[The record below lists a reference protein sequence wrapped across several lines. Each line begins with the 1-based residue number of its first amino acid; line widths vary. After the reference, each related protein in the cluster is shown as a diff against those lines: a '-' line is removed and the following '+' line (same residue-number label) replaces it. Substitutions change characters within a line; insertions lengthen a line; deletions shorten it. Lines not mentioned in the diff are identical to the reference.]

1 LLNEAQSDS
10 FAEHLRGAD
19 RDSRI
24 PGQVLTHELTLPLA
38 VRNSKLD
45 SHLTDG
51 SYCHR
56 KLIDELTFESDLG
69 LTLSGLQIRG
79 SGA

>member
-1 LLNEAQSDS
+1 MVPAKPSCQGFD
-10 FAEHLRGAD
+10 LRMRHID
-19 RDSRI
+19 DI
-24 PGQVLTHELTLPLA
+24 VLGQVLTPELTLPLA

-79 SGA
+79 LGA